1 MSNRLN
7 SFYNRNNNKWYQQIW
22 LPFAAFTYII
32 ICIFDFVVMPIYVT
46 AHNSRIESVVFQKL
60 EGKDTVTFAD
70 TLVKSNQAQR
80 QWNPLTL
87 MGAGMFHLAFGALL
101 TGGAVTRGFAKKSE
115 IESYYR
121 YGMNQ
126 PGYLPSNGY
135 GEEYGNSNRYEYEYE
150 LRYGNRQRGNG
161 RDYNRYEKNRDY
173 DSGPMPK
180 TRDLDDEK

>member
-1 MSNRLN
+1 M
-7 SFYNRNNNKWYQQIW
+7 YAYKQYEKNNNKWYQQIW
-22 LPFAAFTYII
+22 LPFAAFTYIV

-46 AHNSRIESVVFQKL
+46 AHNSKIENVVFQKL

-115 IESYYR
+115 IESFYR
-121 YGMNQ
+121 YGNRI
-126 PGYLPSNGY
+126 PNGY
-135 GEEYGNSNRYEYEYE
+135 YPPENFDDIDNTKYEYEYE
-150 LRYGNRQRGNG
+150 LNYGRRSNP
-161 RDYNRYEKNRDY
+161 EKNRQKY
-173 DSGPMPK
+173 NQNTQTRPSPK
-180 TRDLDDEK
+180 TPNIEEDSDQN